1 MWNIDGTGREKHFHY
16 VVMLWNRFG
25 IHAIA
30 WNIRSCSRNFL
41 VQRQITPSCFSLPSF
56 GHVRAIGTAEMVLLD
71 RQAVRLARWGRGM
84 TKVNTKST
92 HEGTGVH
99 SGPADQGEKV
109 FVSFLSSPMRSLKQI
124 VTEIAPTD
132 IPVLLVGES
141 GCGKE
146 VFARQIHRL
155 SQRRDEP
162 FYKLICA
169 DLTAEK
175 INHLFRHADASLPA
189 TRAGTIFLD
198 ELSDLDLV
206 LQPKLLHF
214 LPDGSL
220 VPCDGALTAR
230 IVSST
235 VKNLEEE
242 IRKGRFREE
251 LYYRLNGVSLRLPP
265 LRSRKDDIRLLAEF
279 FSERY
284 AKKFGR
290 PKPMFSSQALQAL
303 EEYAW
308 PGNIRQLE
316 NAMKKVVALGNPELA
331 LRDLHSFR
339 SSGRAAS
346 EDYSSFSLKQAARAA
361 SRQAERE
368 LILKALERTHWNRKR
383 AAQDLRVSY
392 KALLNKLKQMGFGDS
407 AGTSN
412 SHGEKQ

>member
-1 MWNIDGTGREKHFHY
+1 
-16 VVMLWNRFG
+16 
-25 IHAIA
+25 
-30 WNIRSCSRNFL
+30 
-41 VQRQITPSCFSLPSF
+41 
-56 GHVRAIGTAEMVLLD
+56 MVLRD
-71 RQAVRLARWGRGM
+71 RQAVRLARWGWGM

-92 HEGTGVH
+92 SLDTEVR
-99 SGPADQGEKV
+99 SAPADDGGKV
-109 FVSFLSSPMRSLKQI
+109 FAAFLSSPMRSLKQI
-124 VTEIAPTD
+124 VAEIAPTD

-146 VFARQIHRL
+146 VLARQIHRL
-155 SQRRDEP
+155 SQRRGEP

-175 INHLFRHADASLPA
+175 IDHLFRHDDTNITAR
-189 TRAGTIFLD
+189 RAGTIFLD

-220 VPCDGALTAR
+220 MPGDGALAAR

-235 VKNLEEE
+235 VKNLEEA
-242 IRKGRFREE
+242 IHKGQFREE

-290 PKPMFSSQALQAL
+290 PKPVFSPQALRAL

-339 SSGRAAS
+339 AGGRISSD
-346 EDYSSFSLKQAARAA
+346 DYSSFSLKQAARAA

-368 LILKALERTHWNRKR
+368 LIMRALERTHWNRKR
-383 AAQDLRVSY
+383 AAQDLRISY